1 MPLCFSKQPTDKI
14 KLKAN
19 ASSKLLFH
27 SFSSLSHTPNSSSN
41 PSFAQT
47 PRGTVQIP
55 TKCQTTPCSAR
66 WHQCLLACQPLQ
78 TNSTD
83 RLSLSQHSPS
93 LHPEQA
99 LGLNTSAHTQE
110 LQKQRQVSTSFLHTT
125 HRKSRLAH
133 THTQTAGSEEEAPPS
148 LGVEVVRL
156 LEVGGHLRAVAQ
168 ADPPVGVGGDACRL
182 VLLIQVVK

>member
-41 PSFAQT
+41 LSFAQT

-66 WHQCLLACQPLQ
+66 WPQWLLACQPLQ
-78 TNSTD
+78 TKSTD
-83 RLSLSQHSPS
+83 RLSLSRHSPS

-110 LQKQRQVSTSFLHTT
+110 LQKQRRCRRQVSTSITLHHPQEVKACSHTDCRPRRSSISFLH
-125 HRKSRLAH
+125 
-133 THTQTAGSEEEAPPS
+133 
-148 LGVEVVRL
+148 LGLRL
-156 LEVGGHLRAVAQ
+156 L
-168 ADPPVGVGGDACRL
+168 ACW
-182 VLLIQVVK
+182 K